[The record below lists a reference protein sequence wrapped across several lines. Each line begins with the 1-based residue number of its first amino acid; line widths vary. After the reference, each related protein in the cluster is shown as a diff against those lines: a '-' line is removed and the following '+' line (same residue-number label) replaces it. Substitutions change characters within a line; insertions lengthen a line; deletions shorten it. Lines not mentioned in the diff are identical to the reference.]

1 MAKTKTQ
8 CPVGRAMKSAGF
20 TTAKYSD
27 RKATQKEEMKLIM
40 ESRRH
45 QQKESSKG
53 SPGRVRRARRRP

>member
-1 MAKTKTQ
+1 
-8 CPVGRAMKSAGF
+8 MKSAGF